1 MINKLCVESAEI
13 IDMNTKYEE
22 NGITVTYVLE
32 CVENIAVFEPINV
45 EYKNWHRGIK
55 CSIISVKEL

>member
-1 MINKLCVESAEI
+1 MSFIAKSAEI
-13 IDMNTKYEE
+13 KDTSIKYEE

-45 EYKNWHRGIK
+45 EYKN
-55 CSIISVKEL
+55 